1 MGEFWNKFRK
11 SFSDFWGGLEKGHRI
26 RIIIATL
33 LSFILIM
40 SFVIYTSRP
49 QMDVLYSNLTQ
60 ADAGIILSRLK
71 EMNVSTKISGTT
83 IYVPKEKIDEL
94 RAQLAVEGLF
104 GEDTVYPEETKAS
117 FYETSDEKNQR
128 YLIAKQ
134 NKLKK
139 GLKAIKGVEY
149 ADVNLYIPEDQT
161 FIIDQNSNEATA
173 SLIIKM
179 KPGYPPLD
187 RNQVNGI
194 VQYIARSV
202 KGLQPDKVS
211 IIDENGRSLVPDLGT
226 PNALI
231 TSQMEMQET
240 VKNNIE
246 KSIAKFLEAPFG
258 MNNVRVTAAVK
269 LDFNNVTRDVTTFS
283 APDAEK
289 NAGIVRNMQDIK
301 KEWVDAAQGGVPGT
315 DTNVDINQYAEVDES
330 KAKYNEAST
339 IVNYEINEIREKIVK
354 EMGNIQSLSV
364 SVLINEN
371 NLKEEALTDTEGLII
386 KVKELVDYTIQ
397 GFNYEAPQNA
407 DGTYKDVV
415 KVALMKFDTTLE
427 DMMQEEKNA
436 EERRK
441 KMELYIMIGT
451 AIAAILVFGAV
462 MFLLIRKRLQGP
474 GDAVAYVKDSTGK
487 AVPVNMET
495 QEPIAEI
502 ELDDKNEL
510 KKKIEKF
517 VGHKPE
523 TVAQLLKT
531 WLNEE

>member
-1 MGEFWNKFRK
+1 MGDFINKLKNGFNEFW
-11 SFSDFWGGLEKGHRI
+11 SGLEKGQRI
-26 RIIIATL
+26 RILIAAL
-33 LSFILIM
+33 LSFILVI
-40 SFVIYTSRP
+40 SFVIYASRP
-49 QMDVLYSNLTQ
+49 QMEILYSNLGQ
-60 ADAGIILSRLK
+60 ADAGMVFSRLK
-71 EMNVSTKISGTT
+71 EMNVNTRIEGTT
-83 IYVPKEKIDEL
+83 IYVPREQIDEL
-94 RAQLAVEGLF
+94 RAQLAVEGLL
-104 GEDTVYPEETKAS
+104 GEDSTYPEESQGS

-139 GLKAIKGVEY
+139 GLKAIKGVDY

-161 FIIDQNSNEATA
+161 FIIDQNTNESTA

-179 KPGYPPLD
+179 KSGYPPLD

-202 KGLQPDKVS
+202 KGLQPENVS
-211 IIDENGRSLVPDLGT
+211 IIDENGRSLVPDAGT

-231 TSQMEMQET
+231 SSQMEMQET

-246 KSIAKFLEAPFG
+246 KSITKFLEAPFG
-258 MNNVRVTAAVK
+258 ANNVKVTAAVK
-269 LDFNNVTRDVTTFS
+269 LDFNSVTQNITTYK
-283 APDAEK
+283 APDDEK

-315 DTNVDINQYAEVDES
+315 DTNIDINQYAEVDES
-330 KAKYNEAST
+330 KAQYNEAST
-339 IVNYEINEIREKIVK
+339 VVNYEINEIKEQIVK

-371 NLKEEALTDTEGLII
+371 NLNEEALADTEELTV

-397 GFNYEAPQNA
+397 GFNYEVSQNA
-407 DGTYKDVV
+407 DGTDKDAV

-427 DMMQEEKNA
+427 DEIKSAQEEEA
-436 EERRK
+436 RDRRR
-441 KMELYIMIGT
+441 ELYIMIGT
-451 AIAAILVFGAV
+451 AVAAVLVFAAAL
-462 MFLLIRKRLQGP
+462 FLLLRKKLGSSDSD
-474 GDAVAYVKDSTGK
+474 GYVKDSSGRSIP
-487 AVPVNMET
+487 AGMIPDNPV
-495 QEPIAEI
+495 AEI
-502 ELDDKNEL
+502 DLDDKNEV

-517 VGHKPE
+517 VGLKPE
-523 TVAQLLKT
+523 AVAQLLKT

>member
-1 MGEFWNKFRK
+1 MGEFFNRLKMG
-11 SFSDFWGGLEKGHRI
+11 FSEFWGGLEKGHKVRI
-26 RIIIATL
+26 VIASVLSVVLIISLVAY
-33 LSFILIM
+33 
-40 SFVIYTSRP
+40 VSRP
-49 QMDVLYSNLTQ
+49 QMDILYSNLSQ
-60 ADAGIILSRLK
+60 SDAGIILSRLK
-71 EMNVSTKISGTT
+71 EMNINTRISGTT
-83 IYVPKEKIDEL
+83 IYVPRERVDEL

-104 GEDTVYPEETKAS
+104 GEDSIYPEDTKAS
-117 FYETSDEKNQR
+117 IYETSDEKNQR

-194 VQYIARSV
+194 VQYISRSV

-231 TSQMEMQET
+231 SSQMEMQEA

-246 KSIAKFLEAPFG
+246 KSITKFLEAPFG
-258 MNNVRVTAAVK
+258 MNNVRITAAVK
-269 LDFNNVTRDVTTFS
+269 LDFNNVTRDVVTYT
-283 APDAEK
+283 APDTER

-301 KEWVDAAQGGVPGT
+301 KEWVDAAPGGVPGT
-315 DTNVDINQYAEVDES
+315 DSNIDINQYAEIDES
-330 KAKYNEAST
+330 KAQYNEASS
-339 IVNYEINEIREKIVK
+339 IVNYEINEIREQIVR

-371 NLKEEALTDTEGLII
+371 NLNEEALANPDELIS
-386 KVKELVDYTIQ
+386 KVKELVDYSIQ
-397 GFNYEAPQNA
+397 GFNYEVPLNT
-407 DGTYKDVV
+407 DGTNKDVV
-415 KVALMKFDTTLE
+415 KIALMKFDTKLE
-427 DMMQEEKNA
+427 DDFNRAKEMDARNQ
-436 EERRK
+436 RR
-441 KMELYIMIGT
+441 EFYVMIAT
-451 AIAAILVFGAV
+451 AVAAVLIFAAA
-462 MFLLIRKRLQGP
+462 MFLLLRKRIGGQEAVSYAKVSP
-474 GDAVAYVKDSTGK
+474 GRTI
-487 AVPVNMET
+487 PVSDES
-495 QEPIAEI
+495 QELIAEI
-502 ELDDKNEL
+502 ETDDKNEL

-517 VGHKPE
+517 VGQKPE

-531 WLNEE
+531 WLSEE